1 MLDSVSSIAAFA
13 TQMSTQKIAQE
24 IDTEVL
30 KKAQDMQVQ
39 QGKDALQL
47 IASAAVVSAD
57 RVDVHV

>member
-1 MLDSVSSIAAFA
+1 
-13 TQMSTQKIAQE
+13 MSTQKIAQE
-24 IDTEVL
+24 IDIEVL